1 MLAPDR
7 ATLRAVEAAAR
18 ALRTQRLTATGAR
31 FMAAFLPEAPAED
44 ADVAAVIAALAAY
57 HAALGETARV
67 TRVERCAAVERAAKE
82 AGDG

>member
-7 ATLRAVEAAAR
+7 ATLRAVEAHAR
-18 ALRTQRLTATGAR
+18 ALCICDGECFETRHG
-31 FMAAFLPEAPAED
+31 MMHGPCEAQIAES
-44 ADVAAVIAALAAY
+44 VRALAAY